1 MSETIQDMV
10 FKVRIMITL
19 IYALIVQMHGGTAF
33 ADEVSGIASRF
44 GLTHEIKGEPLVHP
58 GVHRIYTDPRLDRA
72 ILVLDRLEGKKESR
86 IEERHGYLL
95 VEFPTSDNTYVSL
108 AAVGISRSEWLAYSR
123 KDSKASKSIGIASRF
138 TELILP
144 SASAKECSSGGFSF
158 GSFGPIKS
166 FFGSGYWSTVYSC
179 ASGILQGVWASTGGL
194 IQSIGKGLWTLVTD
208 PGKFWDDAVS
218 QFKQM
223 KDFIVNIDT
232 RITQI
237 VGSIQAMP
245 NEVRAELLCSFLG
258 SIGTDIIIAAL
269 TAGAASGK
277 VMISL
282 AQYAKRLMKVEKL
295 LSHLSK
301 LKTIGKLP
309 KSFYQKLAKGKIP
322 DADLNAIETLSK
334 HGFHGRSMEV
344 VQCVL

>member
-1 MSETIQDMV
+1 MLRVLMA
-10 FKVRIMITL
+10 FLL
-19 IYALIVQMHGGTAF
+19 ISPSLCI
-33 ADEVSGIASRF
+33 ADPVIEAAKHL
-44 GLTHEIKGEPLVHP
+44 GLMHEIKGSPLAFP
-58 GVHRIYTDPRLDRA
+58 GVHRVYTDPRLERA
-72 ILVLDRLEGKKESR
+72 LLVLDQLSGKVSSKLEVR
-86 IEERHGYLL
+86 NGYLL
-95 VEFPTSDNTYVSL
+95 IEFPTSENTYVSL
-108 AAVGISRSEWLAYSR
+108 AAVGITREEWVAYAANPAI
-123 KDSKASKSIGIASRF
+123 KSKKNAGLVATVTRF
-138 TELILP
+138 LIP
-144 SASAKECSSGGFSF
+144 SASAETCSKGGFSF
-158 GSFGPIKS
+158 GSFSPIKS

-179 ASGILQGVWASTGGL
+179 ASGLLQGVWASTGGL
-194 IQSIGKGLWTLVTD
+194 VKSIGQGLWTLVTD
-208 PGKFWDDAVS
+208 PGKFWDDAVN

-232 RITQI
+232 RIGQI
-237 VGSIQAMP
+237 VGSIKSMP

-322 DADLNAIETLSK
+322 DSDLNAIETLSK
-334 HGFHGRSMEV
+334 HGFHGKSMEV

>member
-1 MSETIQDMV
+1 
-10 FKVRIMITL
+10 MIRTLATL
-19 IYALIVQMHGGTAF
+19 IVIMLPALCLADPVQEAAKHL
-33 ADEVSGIASRF
+33 
-44 GLTHEIKGEPLVHP
+44 GLTHEMKGSPLAFP
-58 GVHRIYTDPRLDRA
+58 GVHRIYTDPRLERA
-72 ILVLDRLEGKKESR
+72 LLVLEHLSGTKTARV
-86 IEERHGYLL
+86 EERNGYLL
-95 VEFPTSDNTYVSL
+95 VEFPTSENTYVSL
-108 AAVGISRSEWLAYSR
+108 AA
-123 KDSKASKSIGIASRF
+123 IGITQAEWAAYAKSNPPTQQQSRF
-138 TELILP
+138 ATAAFNLLIP
-144 SASAKECSSGGFSF
+144 SASAETCTKGGFSF
-158 GSFGPIKS
+158 GSFSPIKS

-194 IQSIGKGLWTLVTD
+194 VKSIGQGLWTLVTD
-208 PGKFWDDAVS
+208 PGKFWDDAVN

-232 RITQI
+232 RIGQI
-237 VGSIQAMP
+237 VGSIKSMP

-282 AQYAKRLMKVEKL
+282 AQYAKRLMKVERL

-301 LKTIGKLP
+301 LKTIGRLP
-309 KSFYQKLAKGKIP
+309 KAFYQKLAKGKIP
-322 DADLNAIETLSK
+322 DADLNAIETLSR
-334 HGFHGRSMEV
+334 HGFHGKSMEV